1 MKIAATLNRVVIR
14 AFREE
19 DKPDVLGLLHAA
31 FGRWPT
37 ASVDIE
43 PAAFFDW
50 KHKHSPHG
58 ASQGILAEAD
68 GLLVGCLFYM
78 PWRSGTWRGV
88 DLAVAQSCWG
98 RGVSDAL
105 RGGAPDGFRWS
116 NPNQNSLPG
125 TIKSGRRTLLVPR
138 YVRGGSRGGPADES
152 SVLPDD
158 AWLRWRYGIARSYS
172 VVRDEEGVAI
182 VSRGR
187 RGLLRTATVCEQWGE
202 PRIGGADLILSSR
215 PGGRRRDALV
225 MVDGVAPEQWSPSV
239 GDVEVLL

>member
-1 MKIAATLNRVVIR
+1 MDVAAALNRVMIR

-50 KHKHSPHG
+50 KHKRSPYG
-58 ASQGILAEAD
+58 ASRGILADAD

-88 DLAVAQSCWG
+88 DLAVARSHWG
-98 RGVSDAL
+98 LGVSDAL
-105 RGGAPDGFRWS
+105 RGRAPDGFRWS
-116 NPNQNSLPG
+116 NPNQHSLPG

-138 YVRGGSRGGPADES
+138 YVRTGSRRGPANES

-158 AWLRWRYGIARSYS
+158 AWLRWRYGIARGYS
-172 VVRDEEGVAI
+172 VVRDEQGMAI

-187 RGLLRTATVCEQWGE
+187 RGPLRTATVCEQWGE
-202 PRIGGADLILSSR
+202 PQIGGADLILSNR
-215 PGGRRRDALV
+215 PGGRRRAALV
-225 MVDGVAPEQWSPSV
+225 MVDGVAPEHWTPSV